1 VRSLGYLIFCHSYE
15 RPASKCQLRNVLTY
29 LPLEREDFF
38 IFCQNCQRGGPQR
51 SASVYNLREM
61 TPLPSPYPFTPP
73 ALIIAERSFLPPPQ
87 RREQDQRGRG
97 WHCRQGGRR
106 WLACCGAATRSILEA
121 GLLPDGVADVA
132 KVATL
137 ECAPGTAAS
146 CGATPNVIPRCLS
159 CPRRMCHRAPP
170 TRAAPGVLGAE
181 DLRLVGDVDQHR
193 R

>member
-1 VRSLGYLIFCHSYE
+1 MGYLIFCHSYE

-38 IFCQNCQRGGPQR
+38 IFGKNCQCGSPRR

-137 ECAPGTAAS
+137 ECAPGNLAHE
-146 CGATPNVIPRCLS
+146 GHRCALQ
-159 CPRRMCHRAPP
+159 A
-170 TRAAPGVLGAE
+170 L
-181 DLRLVGDVDQHR
+181 QHR
-193 R
+193 VGRHPTSSPAVCRVLDECVSVRRLPAQLLAYSALRIFD